1 MSAAK
6 ATTVI
11 DDQQIRVTTWTFG
24 GGDATGPHV
33 HEYDYVVVPVTGGRF
48 TVINSEGA
56 TREMTQHAGS
66 PYRGNAGTA
75 RTTSP
80 TPATPAQYSWKLNSS
95 NSLAATAACGP
106 VPDVEPQ
113 HGDLVDDVAFE
124 RVDDLRRRA

>member
-24 GGDATGPHV
+24 GAGDATGPHV

-66 PYRGNAGTA
+66 PYRGSAGTA
-75 RTTSP
+75 HNV
-80 TPATPAQYSWKLNSS
+80 ANSGDTR
-95 NSLAATAACGP
+95 A
-106 VPDVEPQ
+106 VFVEIELKQ
-113 HGDLVDDVAFE
+113 
-124 RVDDLRRRA
+124 